1 MTLRFVIDN
10 DDDRYNY
17 YTGLVGTVTFVN
29 RDTIPGLGF
38 NVSRCSTQSIISKS
52 GTIFSTNVLNAYYH
66 QNSATCTWVI
76 QAPIGFVP
84 VISFNENYRD
94 TGIEIYNG
102 DEDDNIFTLWGSPE
116 KITGASSNMT
126 IRFVKDNPDNYY
138 TGVVGTVTFVNR
150 DTIPG
155 LGFNVYRCSTQSIIS
170 KSGTIFS
177 TNDLNAYYYQNKAT
191 CTWVIQAPTGFVPF
205 ISFTQFIM
213 GPIPSDISNMVT
225 YAYNYFNIYNGDI
238 ARNNLIFRLS
248 GPRNITGY
256 TPKMTLQITPTKYYM
271 TSGRR
276 RRSHQSDDKSESALS
291 YVVSIVGTV
300 TFIPK

>member
-1 MTLRFVIDN
+1 
-10 DDDRYNY
+10 
-17 YTGLVGTVTFVN
+17 
-29 RDTIPGLGF
+29 
-38 NVSRCSTQSIISKS
+38 
-52 GTIFSTNVLNAYYH
+52 
-66 QNSATCTWVI
+66 
-76 QAPIGFVP
+76 
-84 VISFNENYRD
+84 
-94 TGIEIYNG
+94 
-102 DEDDNIFTLWGSPE
+102 
-116 KITGASSNMT
+116 
-126 IRFVKDNPDNYY
+126 
-138 TGVVGTVTFVNR
+138 
-150 DTIPG
+150 
-155 LGFNVYRCSTQSIIS
+155 
-170 KSGTIFS
+170 
-177 TNDLNAYYYQNKAT
+177 
-191 CTWVIQAPTGFVPF
+191 
-205 ISFTQFIM
+205 M